1 MVQVHEQEYD
11 PCDTQKHGCFF
22 SEWIQVVH
30 PADMCFK
37 LPENITL
44 EEGAM
49 CEPLSVGVHACNR
62 ASVGPTTKVLIL
74 GAGPIGLVTLLTAHA
89 YGSPKVIIADVSV
102 ERLKVAKEL
111 GANATV
117 LLSTLESVSKLLF
130 SENWVYGS
138 QNALQV
144 TSFLCLFGVDTYPSG
159 SGIFSVLTQQLA
171 NNSFNIDA
179 THFQPLRFC
188 NDGIEK
194 HKIVIMQPYDW

>member
-1 MVQVHEQEYD
+1 MTLVTLKSMHIVS
-11 PCDTQKHGCFF
+11 G
-22 SEWIQVVH
+22 WIQVVH

-37 LPENITL
+37 LPENVTL

-89 YGSPKVIIADVSV
+89 YGSPKVIIADVSA

-117 LLSTLESVSKLLF
+117 LLSTIESVSKLLKCTASDQLYMF
-130 SENWVYGS
+130 IWCCYIPFRVWYLSSANS
-138 QNALQV
+138 
-144 TSFLCLFGVDTYPSG
+144 TSC
-159 SGIFSVLTQQLA
+159 
-171 NNSFNIDA
+171 
-179 THFQPLRFC
+179 
-188 NDGIEK
+188 
-194 HKIVIMQPYDW
+194 